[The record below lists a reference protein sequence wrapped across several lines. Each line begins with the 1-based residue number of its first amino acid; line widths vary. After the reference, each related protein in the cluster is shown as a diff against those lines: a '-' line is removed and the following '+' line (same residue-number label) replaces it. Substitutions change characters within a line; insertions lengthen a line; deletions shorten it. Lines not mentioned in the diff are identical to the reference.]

1 MFPGPPENPGQP
13 RRETRTAMTTVYRVT
28 DPATGEVAEEFATA
42 TDSEILAA
50 LDRSATAFTEWSRT
64 PVAERAAL
72 LARVAEIYYERA
84 EAIAEVISLDMGKAV
99 PAAQG
104 EAGLCSRGY

>member
-64 PVAERAAL
+64 PVAERDRKSGAEGES
-72 LARVAEIYYERA
+72 VAEGPGGRTGDRA
-84 EAIAEVISLDMGKAV
+84 AEST
-99 PAAQG
+99 Q
-104 EAGLCSRGY
+104 RGRGS